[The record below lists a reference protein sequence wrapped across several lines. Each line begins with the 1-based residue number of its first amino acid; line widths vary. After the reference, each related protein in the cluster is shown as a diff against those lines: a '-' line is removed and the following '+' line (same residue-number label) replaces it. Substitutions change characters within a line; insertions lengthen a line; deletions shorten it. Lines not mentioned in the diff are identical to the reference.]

1 MSDDESNEINDTD
14 GPDAVGVKL
23 GSTRTVLD
31 LPDGRGGRER
41 HSTLTCLA
49 TYEDAITGDEKV
61 LFGHEAAI
69 EYPDT
74 VRFMLRSG
82 LPEDDESVADAERF
96 FEAVVDAHDVPE
108 DSAVVYAVPTIDNE
122 AGVENLKSVIEGS
135 SIGQVETR
143 SYPESL
149 CGAIPAYGDDLAAI
163 DEVFVSINMGS
174 TTLEACAYRRGE
186 QLSPFS
192 TGSVTGNEV
201 DRRIVAAVEEES
213 QGRVHIDRTTAP
225 E

>member
-1 MSDDESNEINDTD
+1 MSDEESTDINGTD
-14 GPDAVGVKL
+14 GPEAVGVKL

-31 LPDGRGGRER
+31 IPDGRGGRER

-108 DSAVVYAVPTIDNE
+108 DSAVVYAVP
-122 AGVENLKSVIEGS
+122 
-135 SIGQVETR
+135 
-143 SYPESL
+143 P
-149 CGAIPAYGDDLAAI
+149 
-163 DEVFVSINMGS
+163 S
-174 TTLEACAYRRGE
+174 TTRR
-186 QLSPFS
+186 
-192 TGSVTGNEV
+192 
-201 DRRIVAAVEEES
+201 A
-213 QGRVHIDRTTAP
+213 
-225 E
+225 